1 MRTRNNPGL
10 VFIIMTLSAGWWWYS
25 NTLHFTLLH
34 CLLNSWTN
42 HIFYTLH
49 ELFTF
54 CLELSHFKHDFLW
67 FLQHYLNVNFCSQSL
82 QNTNWVNILLSSST
96 ELSTHSK
103 TKLKLCKDL
112 SIKCISSLI
121 RAEIENANSLLK
133 DPNVLWTA
141 ILIPTREN
149 LRVEDISAIRLM
161 QEWI

>member
-1 MRTRNNPGL
+1 MNLLYNFLQERSWDNYQRRVWHKPVVEIRSVMRTRNNPGL
-10 VFIIMTLSAGWWWYS
+10 VFIIMTVSAGWWWYS

-121 RAEIENANSLLK
+121 RAEIENANSL
-133 DPNVLWTA
+133 
-141 ILIPTREN
+141 
-149 LRVEDISAIRLM
+149 
-161 QEWI
+161 